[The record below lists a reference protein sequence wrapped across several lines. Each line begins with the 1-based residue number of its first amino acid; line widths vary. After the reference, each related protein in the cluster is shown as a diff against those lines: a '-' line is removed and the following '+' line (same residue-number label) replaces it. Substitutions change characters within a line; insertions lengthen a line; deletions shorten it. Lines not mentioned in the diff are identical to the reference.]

1 MQNVE
6 SIERDL
12 DLPPGDWQLIS
23 YGRLEEQPTIKAAL
37 WITAIF
43 RKVRIEE
50 DLIVERFSNV
60 VERYLPTAEMIIFE
74 VGCIFCTD
82 TSKVLR
88 AQYLSTEMVQTEI
101 EIEFTKENCELIRR
115 YWCDEEGRRF
125 FNNPVSELTD
135 NSNSYLLSAVC
146 TNGQKILIP
155 CTTVLQAFWARSS
168 NLLSML
174 LDTRFL
180 EFDYYVINTELSKL
194 DIETGKAYLLLRQWS
209 LDEDAK
215 FLASILFSEKP
226 EEAILR
232 GQEISKRLC
241 SMPPHFENIDDRYIA
256 AIPPHSSKVALEVWG
271 LSVKSSKFGDYMFIQ
286 RVIKSSFEPTF
297 KSLTFDRDN
306 DGRKSSQNGNDL
318 KGEAGKDKGKKP
330 IDRPRNWSPPRFEG
344 KSKFAFTSE
353 LPGHDSTIESTKL
366 GSFDQMFPNIS
377 NLKSE
382 KLEQLNTEYS
392 NIAEGQKESVA
403 TRWAKLLSVLPST
416 AISSSNA
423 IKTTL
428 SSAAFVR
435 EYTLD
440 TNTSD
445 IKIYLSNLIDAY
457 KYFDRNKGND
467 EENIQIIKP
476 RFPWPKSPAAGGAL
490 VFSLPGSIKEQNIA
504 WLYSDPERKT
514 RKRAIC
520 LEVTFLSDS
529 FEINGVG
536 YIIDI
541 EVRFSKPRI
550 SKELD
555 KNGDPIITQSIGST
569 SIVFVWKDVQTITT
583 DGDSGKIGDFEFRE
597 ILKAIAS
604 RGGYKGARE
613 HFPEGCLTQSRN
625 HSANGI
631 TFAKLLEELK
641 VCVIGSPVD

>member
-6 SIERDL
+6 PIERDL

-50 DLIVERFSNV
+50 DLIVERFTEV
-60 VERYLPTAEMIIFE
+60 IDRYLPTAEMVIFE
-74 VGCIFCTD
+74 VGCIFCSE

-101 EIEFTKENCELIRR
+101 EIEFTNENCELIRR

-125 FNNPVSELTD
+125 FNNPVCELTD

-180 EFDYYVINTELSKL
+180 NFDHYIINTELSKL
-194 DIETGKAYLLLRQWS
+194 DTETGKAYLLLRQWS

-215 FLASILFSEKP
+215 FLASIVFSEKP

-232 GQEISKRLC
+232 GQAISQRLC
-241 SMPPHFENIDDRYIA
+241 AMHPNFDQIEDRYIA
-256 AIPPHSSKVALEVWG
+256 ALPPHSSNVALEVWG
-271 LSVKSSKFGDYMFIQ
+271 LPVKSSKFGDYMFIQ

-306 DGRKSSQNGNDL
+306 DGRQSTQNENDPN
-318 KGEAGKDKGKKP
+318 KEAGKGEGKKP

-344 KSKFAFTSE
+344 KSKFEFTSK
-353 LPGHDSTIESTKL
+353 LPGYNSTIESTKL
-366 GSFDQMFPNIS
+366 GTFDQMFPNIS

-392 NIAEGQKESVA
+392 NVAEGQKESA
-403 TRWAKLLSVLPST
+403 NTRWAKLLSVLPST
-416 AISSSNA
+416 ATSSSNA

-435 EYTLD
+435 DYMLD

-445 IKIYLSNLIDAY
+445 IKIYLNKLIAAY
-457 KYFDRNKGND
+457 DDFKWNIENG
-467 EENIQIIKP
+467 EHNIQIVKP
-476 RFPWPKSPAAGGAL
+476 KFPWPKSPAAGGQL
-490 VFSLPGSIKEQNIA
+490 VFSLPGSIEEQNIA
-504 WLYSDPERKT
+504 WLYSDPERTT

-520 LEVTFLSDS
+520 LEVTFYSEDLES
-529 FEINGVG
+529 IGVG

-541 EVRFSKPRI
+541 EVRFSKPRVT
-550 SKELD
+550 KDE
-555 KNGDPIITQSIGST
+555 NGNQITKQSIGST
-569 SIVFVWKDVQTITT
+569 SIIFVWRDRRMPTT
-583 DGDSGKIGDFEFRE
+583 GGEDGKIRDYEFRE

-604 RGGYKGARE
+604 NGGFKGARE
-613 HFPEGCLTQSRN
+613 HFPQGCLTQARKHN
-625 HSANGI
+625 AKGI
-631 TFAKLLEELK
+631 TFDKLLEELK
-641 VCVIGSPVD
+641 GCVLGTPVD